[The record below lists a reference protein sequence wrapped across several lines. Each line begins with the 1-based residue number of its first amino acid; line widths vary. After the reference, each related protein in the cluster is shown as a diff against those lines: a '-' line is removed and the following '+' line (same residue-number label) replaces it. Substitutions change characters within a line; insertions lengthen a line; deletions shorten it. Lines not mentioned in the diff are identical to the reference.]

1 MKRSIRN
8 TRRQDSLVIMFAII
22 MLMVLMAS
30 GMFAKPG
37 FPALKAGKGQPVA
50 LTQLQ
55 PTVTSQCITGSIDA
69 ADPDFNHPLDNCAA
83 GSGSTNYDVYQFLLS
98 SCTGTASI
106 NATTCSSSCGTAPAG
121 IKDSWVGIYQNSGS
135 PGTAVPF
142 NPASPTTNLKA
153 CDDDTTGAAC
163 TAPGAAGAFLS
174 NATATGISNGFFMVV
189 VSGFDT
195 LADSLGTYRLL
206 VNISA
211 QTGTGCSFVHV
222 NNNPTAITLSGF
234 TAKRYD
240 SGALIEWQTGSE
252 TDNLGFNVY
261 REQNGKRVKINSQI
275 IAGSALLTG
284 PGTNLAAGGSYSWW
298 DDSPQ
303 GKHAAHYYLEEIK
316 LSGESVNHG
325 PLVPADS
332 VDHSL
337 RPARA
342 RSTLLSD
349 LTTATSSSKP
359 VERSVTT
366 ATATA
371 AATAEQV
378 NAFASRPAVKMSIK
392 QEGWYRV
399 SQQELLAAGLDSKT
413 DPRNLQ
419 LFVDGNEQP
428 MLVQGEQDGRLDAVE
443 FYGVGLDIPSTD
455 SRTYWLVAGS
465 TAGQRISQGKAK
477 AKRDASASFAYTV
490 ERRDQ
495 TLFVPSLKTDS
506 YFGAIIAK
514 NPTDQSLDLPH
525 VDQASSKQAKIDIS
539 LQGLTQVPHQVKV
552 LLNDDLLGEMFFD
565 GQAQGKSTFSVP
577 QAWLKQGAN
586 KITLIPEAGDTDISV
601 VNTIRITYQH
611 TYSADGDALR
621 FTASQKQ
628 SVTIDGFTSPAI
640 RVVDITNPNEAKE
653 VTGKIRQQGS
663 GYAITIGVPKK
674 GERTLLAF
682 SDSQIKRPVS
692 IAANQ
697 PSNWREPN
705 NQADLLVIGHH
716 DFLES
721 VKPLV
726 ALRQSQGLAVAVAD
740 VEDVFDEF
748 SFGNKTPQAIKDFL
762 SYASTSWQKAP
773 RFVLLVGDATND
785 PRNFLGN
792 GDFDFVPTKMIA
804 TGYNQTASDS
814 WFADFADNGLPQIA
828 IGRLPVRTAQEA
840 ELMIAK
846 IVGFDQTSK
855 SGGVL
860 LVSDINDGSDFEG
873 TSAELRSLVPAE
885 VRTDELR
892 RSQMDTAALRSSLI
906 DNLNR
911 GEKIVNYVGH
921 GSVEMWRGG
930 ILTPDDVRSLTN
942 SQPLPFFIS
951 ATCLNGYFQ
960 DPVSDSFAERLMKA
974 ERGGALGVWASSGF
988 VEAEPQAVMNK
999 AAFGLIFG
1007 SDSMTVGEA
1016 LNRARASVSDIDVR
1030 RTYTLFGDPSMK
1042 LR

>member
-1 MKRSIRN
+1 MLSWN
-8 TRRQDSLVIMFAII
+8 TRAARFLFVFACVVA
-22 MLMVLMAS
+22 L
-30 GMFAKPG
+30 FAVQSAGPTLPPVEAATQLCLG
-37 FPALKAGKGQPVA
+37 PAALAVTDLQFPATGRPATISCTCTNN
-50 LTQLQ
+50 TQ
-55 PTVTSQCITGSIDA
+55 T
-69 ADPDFNHPLDNCAA
+69 F
-83 GSGSTNYDVYQFLLS
+83 YDVYTITLS
-98 SCTGTASI
+98 SCTGTGSI
-106 NATTCSSSCGTAPAG
+106 TAMTCTQAQNAGACAAATAP
-121 IKDSWVGIYQNSGS
+121 IDTIIYIYPS
-135 PGTAVPF
+135 TF
-142 NPASPTTNLKA
+142 NGASPCSPCYLAANNDGCGAGNVGSLATASGLANGTYKVVVTSFAANTIGNYFL
-153 CDDDTTGAAC
+153 TVNVTGASCSIAH
-163 TAPGAAGAFLS
+163 
-174 NATATGISNGFFMVV
+174 
-189 VSGFDT
+189 VS
-195 LADSLGTYRLL
+195 
-206 VNISA
+206 
-211 QTGTGCSFVHV
+211 
-222 NNNPTAITLSGF
+222 NNPTAITLSGF

-240 SGALIEWQTGSE
+240 NGALIEWQTGSE
-252 TDNLGFNVY
+252 IDNLGFNVY
-261 REQNGKRVKINSQI
+261 REEKGKRVKINPQI

-332 VDHSL
+332 IDPGP
-337 RPARA
+337 RPGRV
-342 RSTLLSD
+342 RSTLLSN
-349 LTTATSSSKP
+349 LSTGTSSAKP
-359 VERSVTT
+359 VESSVTT
-366 ATATA
+366 ASATATA
-371 AATAEQV
+371 GQV
-378 NAFASRPAVKMSIK
+378 NAFASRPAVKLSVK

-399 SQQELLAAGLDSKT
+399 SRQDLVAAGLDSKT

-419 LFVDGNEQP
+419 LFVDGNEQAI
-428 MLVQGEQDGRLDAVE
+428 LVQGEQDGSFDGGDAVE
-443 FYGVGLDIPSTD
+443 FYAVGLDTPSTD
-455 SRTYWLVAGS
+455 SHTYWLVAGS

-477 AKRDASASFAYTV
+477 AKREPDASFAYTV

-514 NPTDQSLDLPH
+514 NPTDQNLDLPH
-525 VDQASSKQAKIDIS
+525 VDETSSQQAKIDIS
-539 LQGLTQVPHQVKV
+539 LQGLTLVPHQVKV

-621 FTASQKQ
+621 FTASPKQ
-628 SVTIDGFTSPAI
+628 SVTIDGFTSPSI
-640 RVVDITNPNEAKE
+640 RVVDITNSNEAKE

-663 GYAITIGVPKK
+663 SYAITIGVPKH
-674 GERTLLAF
+674 GERTLLGFA
-682 SDSQIKRPVS
+682 DNQIKRPAS
-692 IAANQ
+692 ITANQ
-697 PSNWREPN
+697 ASSWRQPG
-705 NQADLLVIGHH
+705 NQADLLVIGHR

-740 VEDVFDEF
+740 VEDVYDEF

-762 SYASTSWQKAP
+762 SYANTSWQKAP

-885 VRTDELR
+885 LRTDELR
-892 RSQMDTAALRSSLI
+892 RSQMDTAVLRSSLI
-906 DNLNR
+906 DSLNR

-960 DPVSDSFAERLMKA
+960 DPVSDSLAESLMKA
-974 ERGGALGVWASSGF
+974 ERGGAVGVWASSGF

-1042 LR
+1042 LK